1 MQHPRAIG
9 GGMDDNP
16 KDSASSTD
24 SPNDRGT
31 SHPLPQSELTARY
44 RWVYDDLCHYCND
57 MWASIAAMRNC
68 ALEQALFS
76 GSFLGLYLAFDA
88 TSGGYRIGWWGFSS
102 IVMLIMVTIPLLRL
116 VVGIVK
122 STEYRMTTDR
132 IKEPNWELPEQIIA
146 TKEKEASILQENSEK
161 TAKSYIL
168 ARRYWLLGVAMC
180 AALGV
185 IEWFV

>member
-1 MQHPRAIG
+1 
-9 GGMDDNP
+9 MDDNT
-16 KDSASSTD
+16 KGSADNTD
-24 SPNDRGT
+24 SGRST
-31 SHPLPQSELTARY
+31 SRPLSQSELTARY
-44 RWVYDDLCHYCND
+44 RWV
-57 MWASIAAMRNC
+57 
-68 ALEQALFS
+68 
-76 GSFLGLYLAFDA
+76 
-88 TSGGYRIGWWGFSS
+88 
-102 IVMLIMVTIPLLRL
+102 IVMLIMVTIPHLRL

-146 TKEKEASILQENSEK
+146 TKEKKASILQENSEK

-168 ARRYWLLGVAMC
+168 ARRYWLLGVAVC